1 VDPQNDLRVWVL
13 GNSAYYSEDGGRN
26 FRDDRVVIREVHGDF
41 HALWIN
47 PADPRHMVLG
57 SDGGVHLSF
66 EAGRT
71 WDLLNNLPLG
81 QFYEIGYD
89 LDQPYRVYGGL
100 QDNGSWGG
108 PVRTLD
114 EHGIANEDWRRVG
127 GGDGFYARVDP
138 AEPSTVYLE
147 SQGGNLQRLDLRSM
161 ERKNIRPEPEEV
173 TLSVGERRLSS
184 TVLVEEDPR
193 IRVSPDGRRAHL
205 EALLRLGRLLTALDQ
220 GRESLAALKAQLDN
234 LRQRLGK
241 LEGAPTR
248 AVADADSLWDK
259 LEKLERAF
267 AARAP
272 RAFGP
277 SPPCLF
283 TREWSACIDLSAPTP
298 RRPAPARARKSRLS
312 SRR

>member
-1 VDPQNDLRVWVL
+1 
-13 GNSAYYSEDGGRN
+13 
-26 FRDDRVVIREVHGDF
+26 
-41 HALWIN
+41 
-47 PADPRHMVLG
+47 
-57 SDGGVHLSF
+57 
-66 EAGRT
+66 
-71 WDLLNNLPLG
+71 
-81 QFYEIGYD
+81 
-89 LDQPYRVYGGL
+89 
-100 QDNGSWGG
+100 
-108 PVRTLD
+108 VRTLD

-161 ERKNIRPEPEEV
+161 ERKNIRPEPEEEV

-248 AVADADSLWDK
+248 VVADADSLWDK
-259 LEKLERAF
+259 LEKLGRAF

-277 SPPCLF
+277 SPPLPLYA
-283 TREWSACIDLSAPTP
+283 RVERLHRSLSAYTEAPGPRQSAQIEAFEPQVRSQIADLNCLREDEVAALNRLLQEHQLPRVAPGRPVRLPTE
-298 RRPAPARARKSRLS
+298 
-312 SRR
+312 